1 MVVDQPAPGQPW
13 RDWEIELLVSAY
25 FDLLAAESRGERPV
39 KADINRR
46 LQELL
51 PSRTRGSIEYK
62 LQNVSAVLHEQ
73 RVPFIDGYKP
83 ALNYQEALRRAV
95 LQRIED
101 RHAVVEELE
110 AYANSAPASPPLEI
124 RLRDVLVE
132 RPEAGSRRTRSG
144 LSISQGEWG
153 AHRDAQLRRLGEAGE
168 RWVLGVERAELRANG
183 RDDLAEQVEWTS
195 RDRGDGFGY
204 DVASFQ
210 PDGSPTHI
218 EVKTTNLGARAPF
231 FVTRNEVRRSAELS
245 STYRVYRV
253 FHFGR
258 EPRLF
263 VVPGSVADTFA
274 IQPAVYEARLG

>member
-83 ALNYQEALRRAV
+83 ALNYQDALRRAV

-110 AYANSAPASPPLEI
+110 AYANSAPASPPPEI
-124 RLRDVLVE
+124 RLRDVLVS
-132 RPEAGSRRTRSG
+132 RPDAARRRTRAG
-144 LSISQGEWG
+144 LSLSQGEWG
-153 AHRDAQLRRLGEAGE
+153 AYRDAQLRRLGEAGE
-168 RWVLGVERAELRANG
+168 RWVVGVERAELRAIG
-183 RDDLAEQVEWTS
+183 RDDLAQQVEWTS
-195 RDRGDGFGY
+195 RERGDGFGY
-204 DVASFQ
+204 DVTSFE

-231 FVTRNEVRRSAELS
+231 FVTRNEVARSAELS

-253 FHFGR
+253 FDFSR
-258 EPRLF
+258 DPRIF
-263 VVPGSVADTFA
+263 VVAGSVADTFA